1 MVSSQFNTHNSQ
13 SNRWE
18 RIYQQTCQI
27 SSLLTNVTQWCINSS
42 DGNIA
47 YLVIEIHVS
56 TCYPR
61 VCYHPC
67 LDGAGRTIFVGLVFD
82 LFASEMAITDAH
94 FQTLRLLRISS
105 SKFQTTNRPW
115 VVVALVPEL
124 GRLDYMHLGLVIGN
138 LQVNYRICTAGDL
151 VIGS

>member
-27 SSLLTNVTQWCINSS
+27 SSL
-42 DGNIA
+42 
-47 YLVIEIHVS
+47 LVIEIHVS